1 MQTTNK
7 VLMVRPVR
15 FAFNEET
22 AANNAFQVKTESE
35 QQAQKIQ
42 QQAVTEFDNYVQLL
56 RDNGIEVEVLQD
68 TEEPFTPDS
77 IFPNNCFSTHLE
89 KNPLTEQ
96 DERTLVLYPMFA
108 PNRRKERTK
117 LLKVLGKMTFQK
129 IIDITGYE
137 KEEKFLEGTGSLILD
152 REHHLAFAC
161 ASPRTNEDVLDKW
174 AAKTN
179 YDYFLFNAEDENGTP
194 IYHTNV
200 MMHIG
205 TRFAVVCLDS
215 VTDIN
220 ERERLIELLEEN
232 DKEIVEISFEQMHQ
246 FAGNMLELHAGSS
259 AASGSNSS
267 NCKTPASKAKASAP
281 RKLLIMSATAKRS
294 LTEEQIALLE
304 EDVTILAPEL
314 TAIETAG
321 GGSARCM
328 LAELY

>member
-1 MQTTNK
+1 MQTTSK

-22 AANNAFQVKTESE
+22 ASNNAFQVKTERDRE
-35 QQAQKIQ
+35 AQKIQ
-42 QQAVTEFDNYVQLL
+42 QQAVTEFDNYVKLL
-56 RDNGIEVEVLQD
+56 RDNGVEVEVLQD

-77 IFPNNCFSTHLE
+77 IFPNNCFSTHIE
-89 KNPLTEQ
+89 KNPLTKE

-117 LLKVLGKMTFQK
+117 LLKVLGKMNFQK
-129 IIDITGYE
+129 IIDLTGNE

-152 REHHLAFAC
+152 REHKIAFAC
-161 ASPRTNEDVLDKW
+161 ESPRTNEEVLEKW
-174 AAKTN
+174 ASKTD

-200 MMHIG
+200 MMHVG

-232 DKEIVEISFEQMHQ
+232 DKEIVEITFDQMHQ
-246 FAGNMLELHAGSS
+246 FAGNMLELHA
-259 AASGSNSS
+259 AA
-267 NCKTPASKAKASAP
+267 PANPAG

-294 LTEEQIALLE
+294 LTPEQIALLE
-304 EDVTILAPEL
+304 EDVKIVAPEL
-314 TAIETAG
+314 TSIETAG

-328 LAELY
+328 IAELY